1 MWEMIT
7 CFTGEYQRLWE
18 RSSCFSHHI
27 RLKEKTY
34 SLWPFLLDDQK
45 KYLNP
50 LYSSQSQ
57 KSAVLEPN
65 TVSFNFK

>member
-1 MWEMIT
+1 MGNDYLLYRRVSASLGKVFMFFSSHQVE
-7 CFTGEYQRLWE
+7 GEDILPVAV
-18 RSSCFSHHI
+18 SS
-27 RLKEKTY
+27 
-34 SLWPFLLDDQK
+34 DDQK